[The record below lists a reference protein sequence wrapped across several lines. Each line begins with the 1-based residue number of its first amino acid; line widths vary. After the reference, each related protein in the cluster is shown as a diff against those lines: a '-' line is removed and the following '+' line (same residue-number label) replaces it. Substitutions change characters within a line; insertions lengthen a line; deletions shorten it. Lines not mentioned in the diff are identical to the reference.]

1 MNYINKLQESEYK
14 EKKRKKEIL
23 NNEEDNEDEIE
34 KEQKD
39 EKGQNEIVEE
49 DKDFLKLNSSENS
62 LADILLDPENKY
74 GKAYISILQK
84 FIEKQNNELSD
95 ILEKKM
101 AEGQIYSNANF
112 KIDIQQIKEN
122 EVFTF
127 NMPDKFSFVNETTN
141 SSYRKVIDNK
151 KYGSYN
157 EHEISWNSLE
167 ERLTNILI
175 KNKKL
180 LKSDIIEFVYNNE
193 NFTKKLSNIINIF
206 REKYPKEKITMDDKE
221 IIYNFYE
228 ENKSN
233 KNIYNKIITDFMT
246 LINFLIN
253 REEENVPISEMN
265 SHIEKNISPEFIK
278 LFEDKKDLTL
288 NKIIELFEYYLKL
301 IFNYIKEDLENYA
314 INFKDKKAE
323 KKLKDELEKYFDI
336 EEDINSKDKQKIISK
351 KNLSNALR
359 LFMCLVLFGEKDKN
373 KKIKESKKNLIN
385 YLNIEDLWEKQI
397 YTNTKFNKDLN
408 DLKELNI
415 QVNKII
421 WLYDYLVEGEDEEDY
436 IKEIEDYIDRK

>member
-1 MNYINKLQESEYK
+1 M
-14 EKKRKKEIL
+14 
-23 NNEEDNEDEIE
+23 
-34 KEQKD
+34 
-39 EKGQNEIVEE
+39 
-49 DKDFLKLNSSENS
+49 
-62 LADILLDPENKY
+62 
-74 GKAYISILQK
+74 
-84 FIEKQNNELSD
+84 
-95 ILEKKM
+95 
-101 AEGQIYSNANF
+101 
-112 KIDIQQIKEN
+112 
-122 EVFTF
+122 
-127 NMPDKFSFVNETTN
+127 
-141 SSYRKVIDNK
+141 
-151 KYGSYN
+151 
-157 EHEISWNSLE
+157 
-167 ERLTNILI
+167 
-175 KNKKL
+175 

-193 NFTKKLSNIINIF
+193 NFTKKLSNIISIF

-221 IIYNFYE
+221 IIYNFCE

-233 KNIYNKIITDFMT
+233 KDMYNKIINDFMT

-421 WLYDYLVEGEDEEDY
+421 WLYDYLVEGEEEDY
-436 IKEIEDYIDRK
+436 IKEIEDYIENKEDKEKQNDPGETNERILNDSNSDDN